1 MGLWGGGWESRSD
14 RPGREKRGRRGWRG
28 KRRKRRR
35 EGRREKRKRRKEER
49 MGRRRAIIQQEQESL
64 TPDKIDLGQ
73 LFHYPSVSG
82 A

>member
-1 MGLWGGGWESRSD
+1 MCEGLTNIPCMRKADKE
-14 RPGREKRGRRGWRG
+14 GRRG
-28 KRRKRRR
+28 RRKRRR